1 MLQRDLLFLPAR
13 ELGRQLRAGHFTSLE
28 LTQSYLERLQTV
40 GARLNAVVTLCE
52 ERALREADPAA
63 SIDFDAGGDQMRV
76 STFLSVFEVVEIVD
90 RAGISRAKERV
101 VAQRSECCGGC
112 GG

>member
-1 MLQRDLLFLPAR
+1 MKMR
-13 ELGRQLRAGHFTSLE
+13 
-28 LTQSYLERLQTV
+28 
-40 GARLNAVVTLCE
+40 VVVASGSPE
-52 ERALREADPAA
+52 VPEVERALREADPAA
-63 SIDFDAGGDQMRV
+63 SIDFDTGGDQMRL

-90 RAGISRAKERV
+90 RAGVRDARERV

>member
-1 MLQRDLLFLPAR
+1 M
-13 ELGRQLRAGHFTSLE
+13 QLRVVVDAGAPE
-28 LTQSYLERLQTV
+28 V
-40 GARLNAVVTLCE
+40 PGV

-76 STFLSVFEVVEIVD
+76 STFLSVFEVVELVD
-90 RAGISRAKERV
+90 RAGVAQARERV
-101 VAQRSECCGGC
+101 VVQRSDCCGGC